1 MILVFYLF
9 TIFIFKNKNYIY
21 FPIKVGFIKLG
32 DKCDL
37 HIYDL
42 LVLIERQTK
51 GVNNMP
57 FYITILMYMGTL
69 TQERIFKNMR
79 IKTELRSQEN
89 SHKVHEIR
97 CNPYGGMS
105 SSYRNDP
112 TTPRDLM

>member
-9 TIFIFKNKNYIY
+9 TIFIFK
-21 FPIKVGFIKLG
+21 IKVGFIKLG

-112 TTPRDLM
+112 TTPGDLM